1 MTNLERARDIYTQ
14 IGQGKLMDAFEQ
26 YYAEHVVMTEPNG
39 TRAGKD
45 ACRKSEE
52 DFLASV
58 EAFHGMEIKGM
69 AEDEDQ
75 EKVLIEVNMDITFK
89 GGHRVLM
96 EQVAVQQWE
105 NGQIIHERFY
115 YNAG

>member
-1 MTNLERARDIYTQ
+1 MTNLERATDLYKQ
-14 IGQGKLMDAFEQ
+14 VGQGKLMDAFEQ
-26 YYAEHVVMTEPNG
+26 YYAENVVMEEPKG
-39 TRAGKD
+39 TRSGKE

-52 DFLASV
+52 EFLAGV
-58 EAFHGMEIKGM
+58 EAFHGMEIKAM
-69 AEDEDQ
+69 AEDANNG
-75 EKVLIEVNMDITFK
+75 KVLIEVNMDITFK

-115 YNAG
+115 YNA